1 MLRRVRRAVVIF
13 IAAAACGRIGFDGV
27 PSGDAGPFD
36 DANLSGD
43 GGPPALMCEETVTGT
58 AGALSG
64 SGPLTAAVVG
74 RHLVALWIDGGGA
87 LRGTTWTAAPAGVM
101 LAQDGVAIA
110 PGPVA
115 GPMWATTNGDTML
128 VATTETSQAVA
139 RFLHEDLSPAL
150 PDLPLGSSLV
160 SSGRHPIARERT
172 GTGFVVIS
180 IGGDVPA
187 ITVIR
192 NGMNPNQIV
201 LLQGLQF
208 HGVPSIAEDLD
219 GYAVVT
225 ELADQYGPGCWLS
238 HLTDSF
244 AVTAGPGTL
253 ESTQQADCDS
263 STATTSAG
271 ASGAGLAWMDRDPVN
286 SYVAFRGTASGGN
299 TASMTGEVGAGQPI
313 ITATSTGFAVAYR
326 SSLGLRVFDRAG
338 TRTLDPDPAGFDLV
352 TWADRAVLV
361 WTTIGDARPRL
372 TRLCP

>member
-1 MLRRVRRAVVIF
+1 MFV
-13 IAAAACGRIGFDGV
+13 AAAACGRIDFDRV

-36 DANLSGD
+36 DAHPPGD
-43 GGPPALMCEETVTGT
+43 SGPPPSLACGETLTAT

-87 LRGTTWTAAPAGVM
+87 LRGTTWTAAAAGAMV
-101 LAQDGVAIA
+101 AQDGVAIA
-110 PGPVA
+110 PGPVT

-128 VATTETSQAVA
+128 VAATEASQVVA
-139 RFLHEDLSPAL
+139 RFLHEDLSTAL
-150 PDLPLGSSLV
+150 PDLPLGGSLA

-187 ITVIR
+187 IAVIR
-192 NGMNPNQIV
+192 NGMSPNQAF
-201 LLQGLQF
+201 LLQELPF

-225 ELADQYGPGCWLS
+225 ELADQYGPGCWLTR
-238 HLTDSF
+238 LTDSF
-244 AVTAGPGTL
+244 AVTAGPGFL

-263 STATTSAG
+263 STATASAG
-271 ASGAGLAWMDRDPVN
+271 ASGAGMAWMDRDPVN
-286 SYVAFRGTASGGN
+286 SFVAFRGTASGGN
-299 TASMTGEVGAGQPI
+299 TASMTGEVDAGQPI
-313 ITATSTGFAVAYR
+313 LTATSTGFAVAYR
-326 SSLGLRVFDRAG
+326 SALGLRVFDGAG
-338 TRTLDPDPAGFDLV
+338 TRTLDPDPALFDLV
-352 TWADRAVLV
+352 TWADRAILV
-361 WTTIGDARPRL
+361 WTKLGDARPRL